1 MDNTNNKNV
10 FSLKLFWQTVI
21 QLKVIGFISLAVVAF
36 VSGFPIIIE
45 GLNIKKMINAANAAA
60 ESGAE
65 VINMSSTYNII
76 GVTDII
82 TRSAADCCIGYNTDT
97 CSLCVVIS

>member
-45 GLNIKKMINAANAAA
+45 GLNIKKMINAANAAQRVA
-60 ESGAE
+60 RKLLICHRLIHHWCHRYHHKE
-65 VINMSSTYNII
+65 
-76 GVTDII
+76 
-82 TRSAADCCIGYNTDT
+82 CC
-97 CSLCVVIS
+97 

>member
-45 GLNIKKMINAANAAA
+45 GLNIKNDKC
-60 ESGAE
+60 
-65 VINMSSTYNII
+65 
-76 GVTDII
+76 
-82 TRSAADCCIGYNTDT
+82 R
-97 CSLCVVIS
+97 

>member
-60 ESGAE
+60 AVPSHYPQ
-65 VINMSSTYNII
+65 VYNI
-76 GVTDII
+76 
-82 TRSAADCCIGYNTDT
+82 
-97 CSLCVVIS
+97 SLYLLFCLL

>member
-45 GLNIKKMINAANAAA
+45 GLNIKDSKCCQCCSR
-60 ESGAE
+60 EWH
-65 VINMSSTYNII
+65 
-76 GVTDII
+76 
-82 TRSAADCCIGYNTDT
+82 RSY
-97 CSLCVVIS
+97 